1 MSKVNKHI
9 NRVYLDAAR
18 LAKDEMIRLARKILK
33 EHPKY
38 DECIIAM
45 GELFFT
51 TDDDEI
57 EVRDYD
63 GELTY
68 KYFQPLADFID
79 EWDEIF
85 GLTGEG
91 VRFTADGEL
100 NYKW

>member
-1 MSKVNKHI
+1 MSKVNEQI
-9 NRVYLDAAR
+9 NRMYLDAAR

-45 GELFFT
+45 GEIFFT
-51 TDDDEI
+51 TDNDEI
-57 EVRDYD
+57 GVR
-63 GELTY
+63 ELTY